1 MARAPRKTTNPQERQ
16 VERQDQARNGRPRAK
31 TSISRM
37 TTDATPEVQHREGPH
52 STPATAATPSLLSV
66 HEFQPPDDALR
77 DKPLKNGTSGEPQEN
92 LKGHYR
98 AEEGDTEQDGSVG
111 NTNGNRD
118 SGSKSISPV
127 APLQHASSTASSEDS
142 WVSKTDEPT
151 LELTKSKDKP
161 RAVGTPITEVDKV
174 LKLSPTRLGELVSD
188 NPGAPVLLRPA
199 SPVFTR
205 LPTSPELPGTSR
217 SRHRST
223 TNPFNTSPMTFKVSS
238 AARPHLT
245 LQERTLSAPP
255 GMKRSR
261 SSPRVL
267 QLNTQSSNNRPSQ
280 QQRGRTTEK
289 LGVTISPQK
298 TSDTF
303 PPVPLF
309 GSDGPNDPASNSAHT
324 HRENG
329 AVSPAQSRPPTTT
342 HLLKSATHTPAS
354 FPPLPLQTY
363 LSLALSSPTSSS
375 PSPSLNFPSP
385 PPVGLHQQTQAY
397 GPPQHHPDDTAEI
410 AIERIMNVLLLPHK
424 LEGAL
429 WFGALACLDSWLYM
443 FTILPLR
450 FMRAL
455 GLLCAFWWGGLIG
468 HCTRSRRD
476 TKGHKPRS
484 RSSSN
489 ITKADVNKWEKSK
502 GDKALLS
509 ARRRAARVSDLLP
522 SHKADI
528 LRGLVVFCTC
538 WILMRFDASRMYHS
552 IRGQNG
558 VKLYV
563 IYNML
568 EVWGPPRFP
577 R

>member
-1 MARAPRKTTNPQERQ
+1 M
-16 VERQDQARNGRPRAK
+16 
-31 TSISRM
+31 TS
-37 TTDATPEVQHREGPH
+37 DAAPEVQHREGPH
-52 STPATAATPSLLSV
+52 STLATAATPHLHSD
-66 HEFQPPDDALR
+66 HEFQPPGDALG
-77 DKPLKNGTSGEPQEN
+77 DKPLKNGTSGEPQES
-92 LKGHYR
+92 LKGR
-98 AEEGDTEQDGSVG
+98 CTAEEGGTEQDGSVG
-111 NTNGNRD
+111 STNGNRD
-118 SGSKSISPV
+118 SGSKSISLV

-142 WVSKTDEPT
+142 WAKPDEPT
-151 LELTKSKDKP
+151 LELTKSRDKS
-161 RAVGTPITEVDKV
+161 RAAETPITGADKI

-205 LPTSPELPGTSR
+205 LSTSPELPGTSR

-238 AARPHLT
+238 ASRPHLT

-261 SSPRVL
+261 SSPRAL
-267 QLNTQSSNNRPSQ
+267 QLNTQSSNNRPFQ

-289 LGVTISPQK
+289 PGVTISPQK

-303 PPVPLF
+303 PPAPHF
-309 GSDGPNDPASNSAHT
+309 GSDGSNDPASAKPANDSAHT
-324 HRENG
+324 YRENG
-329 AVSPAQSRPPTTT
+329 TPSSARSHPPTTT
-342 HLLKSATHTPAS
+342 HLLKSSTHTPAS

-375 PSPSLNFPSP
+375 PSPSPSQA
-385 PPVGLHQQTQAY
+385 GLHQQTQTY

-455 GLLCAFWWGGLIG
+455 GLLCAFWWGGLMG
-468 HCTRSRRD
+468 HCTRRRRD
-476 TKGHKPRS
+476 VTGHKPRS

-489 ITKADVNKWEKSK
+489 ITKADVNKWEKSNR
-502 GDKALLS
+502 DKTPLS
-509 ARRRAARVSDLLP
+509 TRRKAARVSDLLP

-568 EVWGPPRFP
+568 EVWSPPRFSGSSVL
-577 R
+577 